1 MRTDLLERIAAA
13 IRADGTAYSFFK
25 EEGIYN
31 YNYDMSKADI
41 YDEPIL
47 IFEEGDVQ
55 VITEL
60 EYGTLYVTHITSEE
74 HWALQTLLK
83 KKKNQKGEN
92 YV

>member
-41 YDEPIL
+41 YDEPRL
-47 IFEEGDVQ
+47 VFEEGDVQ
-55 VITEL
+55 VIVEL

-74 HWALQTLLK
+74 HWALQSLLK
-83 KKKNQKGEN
+83 KKKN
-92 YV
+92 